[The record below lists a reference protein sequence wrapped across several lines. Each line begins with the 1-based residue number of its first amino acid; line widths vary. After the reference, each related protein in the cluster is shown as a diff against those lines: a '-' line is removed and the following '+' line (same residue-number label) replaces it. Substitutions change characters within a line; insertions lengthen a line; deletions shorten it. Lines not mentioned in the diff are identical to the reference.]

1 MSSPVLRLPSRHRL
15 GNKMRK
21 TLSGLSTLVL
31 AVALLV
37 VPAQV
42 ANAKSYSAD
51 GVEFSWKVPFLPA
64 KYSCRNVTVN
74 FRNAGEKDFFKVNVR
89 ILNKYGDR
97 LGEALAPRVKPGD
110 SGILQIQ
117 YCDRLLH
124 GTKGYKFEVVT
135 ETYDYRSALSMGKFK
150 FKKRR

>member
-1 MSSPVLRLPSRHRL
+1 M
-15 GNKMRK
+15 GRK
-21 TLSGLSTLVL
+21 LKKILSGLSALTLA
-31 AVALLV
+31 AVLLV

-42 ANAKSYSAD
+42 ANATSYSTDD

-64 KYSCRNVTVN
+64 KYACRNVTVN
-74 FRNAGEKDFFKVNVR
+74 FRNTGEKDFFKVNVR
-89 ILNKYGDR
+89 ILNKFDDR

-135 ETYDYRSALSMGKFK
+135 ETYDYRSALSIGKFK